1 MAEKFGLLQGKFGAD
16 ADGNIEFDAVELD
29 KYMEQL
35 EFELDEGGDNDERYS
50 EQGKGTGQGTVGLDH
65 GDGAA
70 PGARPA
76 V

>member
-35 EFELDEGGDNDERYS
+35 EFELDEGGDNDE
-50 EQGKGTGQGTVGLDH
+50 DH
-65 GDGAA
+65 QRNSLECGRHNSSFAG
-70 PGARPA
+70 